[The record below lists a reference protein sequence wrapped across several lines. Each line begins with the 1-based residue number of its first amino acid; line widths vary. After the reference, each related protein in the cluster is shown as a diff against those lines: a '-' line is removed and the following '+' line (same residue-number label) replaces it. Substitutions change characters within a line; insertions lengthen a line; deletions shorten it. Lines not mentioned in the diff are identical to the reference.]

1 MFKKGQQ
8 KDTRKG
14 VQGGRQTGEEEAET
28 EDVWRTLEH
37 FTHRSVNAHKIIG
50 TTVHYKNIAQE
61 SNQYCVW

>member
-28 EDVWRTLEH
+28 EDV
-37 FTHRSVNAHKIIG
+37 
-50 TTVHYKNIAQE
+50 
-61 SNQYCVW
+61 